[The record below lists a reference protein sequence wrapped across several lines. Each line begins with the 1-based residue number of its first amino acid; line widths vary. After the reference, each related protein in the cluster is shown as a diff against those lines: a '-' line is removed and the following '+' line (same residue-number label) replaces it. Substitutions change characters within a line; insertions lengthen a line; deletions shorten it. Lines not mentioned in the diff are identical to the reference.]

1 MPVCL
6 SLCCAGEK
14 RGGWVLVKQDL
25 ITMTASTRAQEPKW
39 QSDAFYEVGNWEQGK
54 GLAETTK
61 CKKLMKQQHL

>member
-1 MPVCL
+1 
-6 SLCCAGEK
+6 
-14 RGGWVLVKQDL
+14 
-25 ITMTASTRAQEPKW
+25 MTASTKMQKRRECAKWKW